1 MEMNGRKDRENSDN
15 DQRIKH
21 ADFDLFKLQE
31 KLTELLKISEVRDFE
46 VKRTS
51 EALTNSQIDLQR
63 AREESAKQNSELAS
77 NTKALDIKF
86 AEKNDL
92 TRRSEQELARNR

>member
-15 DQRIKH
+15 DQRIKL

-51 EALTNSQIDLQR
+51 EALTGSQIDLQR
-63 AREESAKQNSELAS
+63 AREECAK
-77 NTKALDIKF
+77 
-86 AEKNDL
+86 
-92 TRRSEQELARNR
+92 